1 MAERR
6 SSQGYTVIKS
16 RRIGTVE
23 VLLAHNPK
31 AVQPYVTWKA
41 YAHSEFQDFA
51 YGNYFSDQ
59 KQAEQDFRRRVEE
72 VREDMGLPRRRPPR
86 HKDMER

>member
-1 MAERR
+1 MAETR
-6 SSQGYTVIKS
+6 SSQGYAVIKS

-41 YAHSEFQDFA
+41 YAHSKFQDFA

-59 KQAEQDFRRRVEE
+59 KQAEQDFQRRVEE
-72 VREDMGLPRRRPPR
+72 VREDMGLPRRRKPR